1 MDDNQVLIANSTLDI
16 SPDHQAKEQRDTQA
30 VTNSL
35 TSITDNVTIIRNFIS
50 GNNQLVSNQSI
61 RIETALNSVQLISK
75 KGEVLA
81 FIKSSENQQFC
92 LIKYDSPYRE
102 VLNLILLENNFLPV
116 GKSEQQQGFFEYK
129 RSDVPAGYKLN
140 WTEAQ
145 TLWKIWWPSQKR
157 KYAAGIQLD
166 ILIYQK
172 NQWYPIQDIV
182 GTEGFFKIKTLI
194 GEITLGLQ
202 DKVAWINKINQQK
215 VTTQN
220 QNVLPASN
228 QIVGQQKPGQTDLDL
243 EIEKILNELKIEAL
257 KALANYLANGEVEN
271 TTEIMRNAKGE
282 ITGTKTITVQKDCPQ
297 WVIEQILNQKE
308 V

>member
-1 MDDNQVLIANSTLDI
+1 MDDRQGSIANSTLDI
-16 SPDHQAKEQRDTQA
+16 SPENQPQQQIDAQS
-30 VTNSL
+30 VTNPL
-35 TSITDNVTIIRNFIS
+35 TTITDNVSIIRNFIT
-50 GNNQLVSNQSI
+50 GDNTLVSNQDI
-61 RIETALNSVQLISK
+61 RIETALNSVQLINK

-81 FIKSSENQQFC
+81 FIKSEENQKFC
-92 LIKYDSPYRE
+92 LIKNDSPYRE
-102 VLNLILLENNFLPV
+102 VLNLILLESNFLPI

-129 RSDVPAGYKLN
+129 HSDVPAGYKLN

-157 KYAAGIQLD
+157 KFAAGLQLD
-166 ILIYQK
+166 ILINQK
-172 NQWYPIQDIV
+172 NQWYPIQEFV

-194 GEITLGLQ
+194 GEITLRFQ
-202 DKVAWINKINQQK
+202 DKVVWINKINPQK
-215 VTTQN
+215 LTTQN
-220 QNVLPASN
+220 ENMVPGSN
-228 QIVGQQKPGQTDLDL
+228 PILGQQQPGQTELD
-243 EIEKILNELKIEAL
+243 IETIKILNELKIAAL
-257 KALANYLANGEVEN
+257 KVLANYLANGEIEN